1 VQAGSTGER
10 SVRGR
15 EWDGRGAGE
24 RERAIAASPGDS
36 VPVASL
42 SPALESVL
50 EREEGGSGATRWRG
64 GREREARVSWHIPVG
79 PPRSENGRICTDS
92 SLSCILSCKDGQ
104 KRTWSTR

>member
-1 VQAGSTGER
+1 MWFLNVCDRLHSYSGMYEEVSIRLVPVQAGSTGER

-24 RERAIAASPGDS
+24 RERAMAASPGDS

-50 EREEGGSGATRWRG
+50 GREEGGSG
-64 GREREARVSWHIPVG
+64 VHV
-79 PPRSENGRICTDS
+79 C
-92 SLSCILSCKDGQ
+92 
-104 KRTWSTR
+104 